1 MSNFRKNRGKTPT
14 SPVQVPRSGASRR
27 DLKAP
32 QPEPHEF
39 DTTMSKAFDLSNA
52 SDRTVGATFGVGTM
66 NFGGAPIGS
75 VVDMDV
81 TRPGLMPPNEVRI
94 QHAAESGPALSG
106 SATGAVQAAF
116 GTAIESALQEEISR
130 RAVADM
136 EHALLFGT
144 TPTTAPIP
152 TRQRINLIQGQDWPA
167 FVRRLDIRTFRTPVA
182 ERDAFTR
189 FRPETDADRPSSAY
203 TAYREDMLID
213 LQIDAHGDMRVA
225 PALASLMALHNRV
238 VAEGLDEIVAT
249 IERATMMTSW
259 VASFIFN
266 PDGIPALCGILDMG
280 GSLNYVICGASFR
293 NQHMYRPYPTM
304 QYQGGRGG
312 VQAAIRD
319 FLTNAHREANPGLT
333 HFLRE

>member
-39 DTTMSKAFDLSNA
+39 DTTMSKAFDLSNG
-52 SDRTVGATFGVGTM
+52 SDRTVGAVFGVGTM

-75 VVDMDV
+75 VVDMSVAPQNGPLPPEIQITLDV
-81 TRPGLMPPNEVRI
+81 RPDALDSAQVEQIVNET
-94 QHAAESGPALSG
+94 AEQMLRGELA
-106 SATGAVQAAF
+106 
-116 GTAIESALQEEISR
+116 R
-130 RAVADM
+130 RAVADV
-136 EHALLFGT
+136 ENLFLHGT
-144 TPTTAPIP
+144 TTTAPIP
-152 TRQRINLIQGQDWPA
+152 TRQRINLIQGEDWPA

-182 ERDAFTR
+182 ERDAFVR

-213 LQIDAHGDMRVA
+213 LQIDAHGDMRGT
-225 PALASLMALHNRV
+225 PAIASLMALHNRV
-238 VAEGLDEIVAT
+238 VAEGLDQAVAA
-249 IERATMMTSW
+249 IERAMYTNQW

-266 PDGIPALCGILDMG
+266 PDGVPSLCGILDLG
-280 GSLNYVICGASFR
+280 GSLNYVVCGVSFR
-293 NQHMYRPYPTM
+293 NFHVYRPYHAM
-304 QYQGGRGG
+304 HYHGGRGA
-312 VQAAIRD
+312 VQAAVRD